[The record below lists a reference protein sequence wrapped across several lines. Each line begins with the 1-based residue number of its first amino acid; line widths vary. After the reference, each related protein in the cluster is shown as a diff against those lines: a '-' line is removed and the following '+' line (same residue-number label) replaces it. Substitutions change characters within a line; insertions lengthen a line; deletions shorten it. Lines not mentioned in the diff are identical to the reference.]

1 MHYFNFIKENW
12 RFLGFGISLN
22 FFSSTGQTFFISI
35 FGGEFRREFNLSEG
49 DFGFIYMIATLLS
62 AGSLIW
68 LGRLIDR
75 MDLRVYTL
83 LICLGSI
90 LASFSTSV
98 VSSAFML
105 TIAFYLLRL
114 MGQGLM
120 NHIAVTSM
128 GRYFTAERGTA
139 IGIITLGS
147 TLGLAVYPTL
157 GVTLIKSIGW
167 SGSWVV
173 LAIIYSIILIP
184 IILWLLKD
192 QGIRHQ
198 TYLIKLDK
206 QETSTTPNKH
216 FSVRAMLLERR
227 FFLITPAI
235 LASPFLLTGLLFH
248 QVSIVEAKN
257 WSMSTVAS
265 GFLGLAIASFL
276 TSLALGP
283 LVDKWR
289 AINLLP
295 YILSP
300 LILALIVLN
309 YFQNEFFAFIY
320 LILLGSCFGTTFTI
334 SGAIWP
340 EIYGTKNLGAIKSL
354 AKAIMVFSSAISPWI
369 FGLLFDAGLGIIEI
383 SYLGAGIILIT
394 AILAKFAQPPKMS
407 KKYK

>member
-147 TLGLAVYPTL
+147 TLGLAVYPTV

-227 FFLITPAI
+227 FFLITPAM

-265 GFLGLAIASFL
+265 GFIGLAIASFL

-394 AILAKFAQPPKMS
+394 AILAKFAQPQKMS
-407 KKYK
+407 RKI